1 MDSRTVYVGAFV
13 LTLFILGLFIVKGP
27 VKWALLAGTL
37 FSVLLS
43 WGKNFMPL
51 TDFFIDYIPMYNK
64 FRTVSSIL
72 VVAEFC
78 IPLLACLA
86 VKEIIQKP
94 EILKRNM
101 KQVGTSWALTGGI
114 ALLFWLLPKAFFPSF
129 VSNFEMQQL
138 QSLPAEHIRPIINN
152 LTEMRIV
159 IFKADAW
166 RSFYIILGGM
176 TILLAFMSGKLKA
189 EWTVTAILLLCLADM
204 WSVNKRYLS
213 DKDFTPEANEQQIF
227 AQTPTDQYILQDTTY
242 YRVLNMAT
250 NTFDDGITPYHHKS
264 IGGYHAA
271 KLRRY
276 QDLIDIHLVREMGVL
291 QQEIIRTQG
300 RMDSVNSDGFK
311 VLNMLNAK
319 WIIMPTQGG
328 TAPVENPYAMGNAWF
343 VDTIAFVDNADEE
356 IDALATL
363 DLRRQAVAD
372 KKYEALLEK
381 FDLSP
386 ADPASTITLSDYDSN
401 YITYEV
407 DAKKGELAIFSE
419 VYYPKGWRITIDGEP
434 ARMLRANY
442 TLRALPI
449 PEGKHTVEFRFEPAS
464 IKTTD
469 TIAFSAL
476 AIMLLTAIYL
486 IFKSIKQ
493 KERKI

>member
-1 MDSRTVYVGAFV
+1 
-13 LTLFILGLFIVKGP
+13 
-27 VKWALLAGTL
+27 
-37 FSVLLS
+37 
-43 WGKNFMPL
+43 
-51 TDFFIDYIPMYNK
+51 
-64 FRTVSSIL
+64 
-72 VVAEFC
+72 
-78 IPLLACLA
+78 
-86 VKEIIQKP
+86 
-94 EILKRNM
+94 
-101 KQVGTSWALTGGI
+101 
-114 ALLFWLLPKAFFPSF
+114 
-129 VSNFEMQQL
+129 
-138 QSLPAEHIRPIINN
+138 
-152 LTEMRIV
+152 
-159 IFKADAW
+159 
-166 RSFYIILGGM
+166 M